1 MKYLILTLV
10 AAVAMLSGCA
20 SMQYAGT
27 ASYSVKP
34 FTDKAC
40 NVACCEVAVNNGKEI
55 ANLEAH
61 IVKTPDGGYT
71 VDLREQ
77 GVAAFQGQA
86 IAAGATKEAIA
97 DAAKVGVAAAL
108 APVLPVLLPA
118 AGAALASPGLGAA
131 AVGAA
136 ATVGVQKLTA
146 PAPAP

>member
-1 MKYLILTLV
+1 MKNYIILAL
-10 AAVAMLSGCA
+10 AAVLPGCA

-34 FTDKAC
+34 FADKAG
-40 NVACCEVAVNNGKEI
+40 NVLCCEVAVNNGKEI

-61 IVKTPDGGYT
+61 IVKTPDGGYM
-71 VDLREQ
+71 VDLKEQ

-86 IAAGATKEAIA
+86 LVAGATKDAIA
-97 DAAKVGVAAAL
+97 DAAKIGVAAAL
-108 APVLPVLLPA
+108 APALPMLLPA

-136 ATVGVQKLTA
+136 GVVGVQKLTT
-146 PAPAP
+146 PAK

>member
-1 MKYLILTLV
+1 MKYLIITLS

-34 FTDKAC
+34 FTDKAG

-71 VDLREQ
+71 VDLKEQ

-97 DAAKVGVAAAL
+97 DAAKIGVAAAL
-108 APVLPVLLPA
+108 APVLPALLPA

-131 AVGAA
+131 AAGAA
-136 ATVGVQKLTA
+136 GVIGVQKLTT
-146 PAPAP
+146 PAP

>member
-1 MKYLILTLV
+1 MKYAAILAALLAITLT
-10 AAVAMLSGCA
+10 SGCA

-34 FTDKAC
+34 FTDNGGA
-40 NVACCEVAVNNGKEI
+40 VMCCEVAVNNGKEI

-71 VDLREQ
+71 VDLKEQ

-108 APVLPVLLPA
+108 APLLPALLPA

-131 AVGAA
+131 AAGAA
-136 ATVGVQKLTA
+136 GVIGVQKLTT
-146 PAPAP
+146 PAP

>member
-1 MKYLILTLV
+1 MRYSIVL
-10 AAVAMLSGCA
+10 VAMLALMLPGCA

-34 FTDKAC
+34 FADKAG
-40 NVACCEVAVNNGKEI
+40 NVLCCEVAVNNGKEI

-108 APVLPVLLPA
+108 APVIPALLPA

-136 ATVGVQKLTA
+136 GVIGVQKLT
-146 PAPAP
+146 PSP